1 MSDWTPPGEG
11 GPAAGTATPGSG
23 KCVYTEDFLRAF
35 EKGPQCQRA
44 PADLEAPDDV
54 DYWPLIGFT
63 PPPGMMGGG
72 GRRGGRGG
80 PQWNGPPGGGGR
92 GGRGGRGGDD
102 RWGHKGLPPDQQGGG
117 RRGAGAGRLWQL
129 RRPRQQPPRPEAAPA
144 AADGEQ
150 VRRDR

>member
-1 MSDWTPPGEG
+1 MDMSGWTPPAEG

-23 KCVYTEDFLRAF
+23 KCVYTVDFLRAF

-72 GRRGGRGG
+72 GPPGPVSCRRGT
-80 PQWNGPPGGGGR
+80 PG
-92 GGRGGRGGDD
+92 D
-102 RWGHKGLPPDQQGGG
+102 RRMAGLAS
-117 RRGAGAGRLWQL
+117 RTAR
-129 RRPRQQPPRPEAAPA
+129 AA
-144 AADGEQ
+144 
-150 VRRDR
+150 R